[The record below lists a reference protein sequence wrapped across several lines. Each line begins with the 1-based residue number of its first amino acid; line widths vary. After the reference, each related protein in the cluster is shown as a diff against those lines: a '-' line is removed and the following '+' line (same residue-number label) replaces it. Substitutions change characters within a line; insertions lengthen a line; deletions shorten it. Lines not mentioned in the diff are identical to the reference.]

1 MPTDL
6 KLPLLGDVMQEG
18 TVAEWLKPDGAR
30 VERGEPVYR
39 LETDKVTFEVESPEA
54 GYLKHLVDEG
64 SVVAVGAMVGR
75 IIKVAEEVSASPPA
89 GLAAV
94 LEADVQATPAARR
107 LARKRGADLA
117 ALGSGRLLRERDIP
131 DAAAP
136 VAVSAGG
143 GLTGRRKV
151 IAERMHASLQQMA
164 QLTISLEVDFTAAR
178 QLRTQLGQLWD
189 DQARPSITE
198 LVMRAAMLA
207 LREHPALNATLDG
220 EQLTQHGSVHLGLAV
235 DADEGLIVPV
245 LHDADQLPL
254 RELSFQARELVGRAR
269 SGGLRLDELQGGTF
283 TVTALGQLGI
293 DFFTPIVNP
302 PQIAIL
308 GIGRVFSK
316 LVLNEGKVEERSA
329 MYLNLSF
336 DHRAVDGAPAARYLN
351 AVKRLLEL
359 PAALVL

>member
-18 TVAEWLKPDGAR
+18 TVAEWLRPDGAL

-39 LETDKVTFEVESPEA
+39 LETDKVTYEVESPEA

-75 IIKVAEEVSASPPA
+75 IIEVAEEASASPRV
-89 GLAAV
+89 GSAAV
-94 LEADVQATPAARR
+94 RETDVQATPAARR
-107 LARKRGADLA
+107 MARERGVDLA

-131 DAAAP
+131 EATGP
-136 VAVSAGG
+136 VAVAAGG

-151 IAERMHASLQQMA
+151 IAERMRASLQHMA
-164 QLTISLEVDFTAAR
+164 QLTISLEVDFTAPQ
-178 QLRTQLGQLWD
+178 QLRMQLGQLWG

-207 LREHPALNATLDG
+207 MHEHPALNATLEG
-220 EQLTQHGSVHLGLAV
+220 ERLRQHNSVHLGLAV

-245 LHDADQLPL
+245 LRDADQLPL
-254 RELSFQARELVGRAR
+254 RELSFHVRALIARAR
-269 SGGLRLDELQGGTF
+269 SGGVQLDELQGGTF
-283 TVTALGQLGI
+283 TVTTLGQLGI

-302 PQIAIL
+302 PQVAIL
-308 GIGRVFSK
+308 GIGRVFSR